1 MGIPLSLTFKDP
13 QALTENDLK
22 LASTIF
28 CLYEKEQ
35 HSIILEQF
43 LEHTNKINYW
53 DFLDLDEI
61 SPDVILGAIQRK
73 VGHLLDI
80 NQSKK

>member
-1 MGIPLSLTFKDP
+1 MGIPLSLASKDP

-22 LASTIF
+22 LASTIL
-28 CLYEKEQ
+28 CLYEKE
-35 HSIILEQF
+35 HRSIILEHF
-43 LEHTNKINYW
+43 PEHTNTINYS
-53 DFLDLDEI
+53 DFLDLDEV